1 MHKNPIWPKGRI
13 ESICP
18 LGNIIDA
25 WTSCTA
31 QGTYRYAWK
40 SSYGVKVLPWVCNL
54 GHAWYMHCS
63 VSCGHCT
70 MHIAHFHCT
79 LYIFI
84 AHCTF
89 HCTLQIFIAHCTLSL
104 HIAHITPSL
113 KRWLVFGHFSTVT
126 TERNMVC
133 SPNKSNRTFPQIWW
147 KSVVVQEWR
156 FPLKWN
162 MKSSRNKSNPTFP
175 QIWWSQWVNL
185 QLWGGFLELCEEKKH
200 PEARPKV
207 NSDAWEG

>member
-63 VSCGHCT
+63 ASCGQCT

-79 LYIFI
+79 L
-84 AHCTF
+84 
-89 HCTLQIFIAHCTLSL
+89 
-104 HIAHITPSL
+104 HILPL
-113 KRWLVFGHFSTVT
+113 RWLVFGHFSPVT
-126 TERNMVC
+126 TVRNMKRFCERTPKMVLRRNTRRNVFLSFCWFALC
-133 SPNKSNRTFPQIWW
+133 SSTWSTLTAERLL
-147 KSVVVQEWR
+147 SD
-156 FPLKWN
+156 
-162 MKSSRNKSNPTFP
+162 SRRCLVKPIIIGTLLTRL
-175 QIWWSQWVNL
+175 IAL
-185 QLWGGFLELCEEKKH
+185 QLVFNSNLKSRLGIFSNYLCW
-200 PEARPKV
+200 V
-207 NSDAWEG
+207 IYINI

>member
-1 MHKNPIWPKGRI
+1 MHENPIWPKGHI
-13 ESICP
+13 ESICS
-18 LGNIIDA
+18 LGNTIDA

-40 SSYGVKVLPWVCNL
+40 SRYGVKVLPWVCNL

-63 VSCGHCT
+63 ASCGHCT

-89 HCTLQIFIAHCTLSL
+89 HCTLQIFIAHCTFSL

-113 KRWLVFGHFSTVT
+113 KRWLVFGHFSPVT
-126 TERNMVC
+126 TVRNMKRFCERTPKMVLRRNTRRNVFLSFCWFALC
-133 SPNKSNRTFPQIWW
+133 SSTW
-147 KSVVVQEWR
+147 STLTAEW
-156 FPLKWN
+156 LL
-162 MKSSRNKSNPTFP
+162 SES
-175 QIWWSQWVNL
+175 
-185 QLWGGFLELCEEKKH
+185 
-200 PEARPKV
+200 
-207 NSDAWEG
+207 